1 MISEE
6 HKNLLFKAS
15 IFSGLSPDQMTS
27 VLDTVRE
34 VSYGEGEII
43 MNEGDEGGE
52 LFVIVEGSI
61 QIEKKAGDNFTIKIA
76 RTEQRGMLIG
86 EMSLIDMK
94 PRSATVRADSPVT
107 LLGLKRED
115 LAVLFD
121 EDPKVLATI
130 SLNIARLLSD
140 RLRHS
145 NDMFAELFSHF
156 TA

>member
-15 IFSGLSPDQMTS
+15 IFSGLSPDQLTN

-34 VSYGEGEII
+34 VSYSEGEII

-86 EMSLIDMK
+86 ESSLIDIK
-94 PRSATVRADSPVT
+94 TRSATVRAYSPVT

-145 NDMFAELFSHF
+145 NDMFTELFSHF